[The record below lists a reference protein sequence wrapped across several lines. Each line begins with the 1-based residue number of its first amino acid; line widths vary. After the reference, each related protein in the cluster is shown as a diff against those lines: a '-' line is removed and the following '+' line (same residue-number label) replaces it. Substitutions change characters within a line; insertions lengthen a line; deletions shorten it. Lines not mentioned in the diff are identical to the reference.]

1 MPPDSAA
8 GEDAVVVTRT
18 PMASLPGLA
27 RVLGRVAGYIFDIS
41 KSSLSGQALV
51 MVRTTLCVAA
61 RYVFHIRAM
70 PIRGND

>member
-1 MPPDSAA
+1 
-8 GEDAVVVTRT
+8 
-18 PMASLPGLA
+18 MASLPGLA